1 MFAPDAAYVIQQFV
15 ADYGYTP
22 AVNRPPPAEVHRK
35 KTSHVPKTVSNYSEQ
50 RRFPSRKY
58 VLYTVTVTKGS
69 RARGNNDKRASDQA
83 RLHTWE
89 TASVGHGT
97 GLLARRSQHRLQRPI
112 RRQLSTSSAG
122 GQVGTPEQVGR
133 AVDARTGAETARKY
147 WPHLLRAVES
157 N

>member
-1 MFAPDAAYVIQQFV
+1 
-15 ADYGYTP
+15 
-22 AVNRPPPAEVHRK
+22 
-35 KTSHVPKTVSNYSEQ
+35 VPKTVSNYSEQ

-69 RARGNNDKRASDQA
+69 KARGNNDKRASDQA

-97 GLLARRSQHRLQRPI
+97 GLLARRSRIAQHRLQRPM
-112 RRQLSTSSAG
+112 RSQLSTSSAG

-133 AVDARTGAETARKY
+133 AVDARTGAETTRKY

>member
-1 MFAPDAAYVIQQFV
+1 M
-15 ADYGYTP
+15 
-22 AVNRPPPAEVHRK
+22 
-35 KTSHVPKTVSNYSEQ
+35 PKTVSNYSEQ

-97 GLLARRSQHRLQRPI
+97 GLLARRIAQHRLQRPT

-147 WPHLLRAVES
+147 RPHLLRAVES